1 MKIETGLTKKVGPV
15 FILQKATNLAN
26 LRVYNKK
33 ADTSKQRVR
42 VGPTGYPTLLLV
54 LCRKIC

>member
-1 MKIETGLTKKVGPV
+1 M
-15 FILQKATNLAN
+15 LQKATNLAN

-33 ADTSKQRVR
+33 ADTSKQRVS